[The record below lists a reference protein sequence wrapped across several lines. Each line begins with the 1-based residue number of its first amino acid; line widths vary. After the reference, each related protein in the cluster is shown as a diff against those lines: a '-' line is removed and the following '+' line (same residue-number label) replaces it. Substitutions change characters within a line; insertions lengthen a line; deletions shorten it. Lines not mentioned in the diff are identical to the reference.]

1 MIAQKCPCVNNAPQN
16 AGFCALSPS
25 FPPLRALFRPHLAF
39 RHRTLFAS
47 FALLIAP
54 SALRRTLFRLRHTL
68 CSPAFCPALLRT
80 LPRRPDVGQGG
91 YAEFPAAAP
100 PLRCPEGYAGFP
112 AATSPPRF
120 APALHISS
128 KEQNPCARGAGVSS
142 HCHVMFRRRL
152 TPRRGRCKPAH
163 RRRASWLQARS
174 QASTHSG

>member
-91 YAEFPAAAP
+91 YAEFPAPAP
-100 PLRCPEGYAGFP
+100 PPMSGRIRRFP
-112 AATSPPRF
+112 CRRVPPRF
-120 APALHISS
+120 VQPLHISS

-142 HCHVMFRRRL
+142 HCHVMFRVEL
-152 TPRRGRCKPAH
+152 TLEEAKQAH
-163 RRRASWLQARS
+163 RRRASWLQA
-174 QASTHSG
+174 

>member
-25 FPPLRALFRPHLAF
+25 FPHFRAPPRIRRPHLPF
-39 RHRTLFAS
+39 RHRAPFAS

-54 SALRRTLFRLRHTL
+54 SALRRTLFRLATHSAPTRFV
-68 CSPAFCPALLRT
+68 PRYAALSR
-80 LPRRPDVGQGG
+80 
-91 YAEFPAAAP
+91 AAAP
-100 PLRCPEGYAGFP
+100 MSGRIRRLPCRYVP
-112 AATSPPRF
+112 ARF

-142 HCHVMFRRRL
+142 HCHVMFRVEL
-152 TPRRGRCKPAH
+152 TLEESKQAH

-174 QASTHSG
+174 QPSTHPW